1 MFHVFMQVYVKGSE
15 MSCFEKYVHERKFS
29 EFYLTNLKRTIV
41 QKYVCIGKIWCF
53 YLRRR
58 SYNLN
63 NFYFYIIILR
73 LTLLLHFY
81 QLFMPNLILVCWL
94 VFIVAILKAVNLMT
108 TVVYQ
113 TDDIHSYQ
121 LSQSLIGK

>member
-1 MFHVFMQVYVKGSE
+1 
-15 MSCFEKYVHERKFS
+15 
-29 EFYLTNLKRTIV
+29 
-41 QKYVCIGKIWCF
+41 
-53 YLRRR
+53 
-58 SYNLN
+58 
-63 NFYFYIIILR
+63 
-73 LTLLLHFY
+73 
-81 QLFMPNLILVCWL
+81 MPNLILVCWL